1 MRPTKN
7 HLKRIFCLKNSKYI
21 KKIVVNLTKIL
32 LDVISNDSLWLDNEI
47 TFSVSQTTCVE
58 ISQKMCHF
66 FN

>member
-32 LDVISNDSLWLDNEI
+32 LDVISNDSL
-47 TFSVSQTTCVE
+47 
-58 ISQKMCHF
+58 
-66 FN
+66 